1 MASMLITSSL
11 AQKHWCRS
19 IGDQRNITAEMYS
32 VDDRAMNKAEDL
44 LSKLQEDLPRLR
56 QEYRVKS
63 LGLFGSYMRGDQKED
78 SDVDILVEFEEPIGL
93 LRFIGLELQLTE
105 LLGTKVDLVMKAALK
120 PGQGVSKVLCP

>member
-1 MASMLITSSL
+1 
-11 AQKHWCRS
+11 
-19 IGDQRNITAEMYS
+19 MYS

-120 PGQGVSKVLCP
+120 PGIGKHILNEVTYV